1 MDKYKRRQFL
11 LGGVAAGATVT
22 LGTELVRRQR
32 AAARQELIDTYAEE
46 FYDPDDIIQAAVT
59 GDTQMVENFQA
70 IQASAVFPPPP
81 MAYDRAMSKR
91 LILLSRLATQQ
102 YITGRNDPNYDGNL
116 RQLLDYDSSLDK
128 YRLVTSFKGEERQV
142 NDSIEIQVPQE
153 VIDDPTLLNDPTTL
167 EENLSQTED
176 VIRTG
181 VTAAVKVGRKID
193 VFFGF
198 LLESDE
204 DSILVFRGTQRTA
217 EWIGNVYAVQED
229 YLNPQTG
236 ESLGRIH
243 TGFRRIADSIVD
255 PLAVDA
261 VKQIN
266 PNKPCYVSGHSL
278 GSALATLLAL
288 DIALAVPE
296 LQPQLQIYVYASP
309 RVGNPEFV
317 NKYAQILPNTFRIT
331 NLADPIPT
339 MPPTQLRAEFVHV
352 GEEWSFISQGGDILP
367 NHIVDTYRRAVNAE
381 VETNQSRNFPSSGV
395 GNVTASATGFRYLVK
410 RSRS

>member
-1 MDKYKRRQFL
+1 MDKFKRRQFL
-11 LGGVAAGATVT
+11 LGGVAAGTAATV
-22 LGTELVRRQR
+22 GTEFVRRQR
-32 AAARQELIDTYAEE
+32 AEARQAAIDAYAAE
-46 FYDPDDIIQAAVT
+46 FYDPEDIIQAAVT
-59 GDTQMVENFQA
+59 GDTQMVEDFRA

-81 MAYDRAMSKR
+81 ISYSREMSKR

-102 YITGRNDPNYDGNL
+102 YITGRNDPSYDGNL
-116 RQLLDYDSSLDK
+116 QQLFDYDASLDN
-128 YRLVTSFKGEERQV
+128 YRLVASFKGEERQV
-142 NDSIEIQVPQE
+142 NDDIEIQVPQA
-153 VIDDPTLLNDPTTL
+153 VIDDPTVLNDPTAL

-176 VIRTG
+176 AIRTG

-198 LLESDE
+198 LLESDD

-217 EWIGNVYAVQED
+217 EWLGNIYAIQED
-229 YLNPQTG
+229 YLHPQTG

-243 TGFRRIADSIVD
+243 TGFRRIADGIVD
-255 PLAVDA
+255 PLAVNA
-261 VKQIN
+261 VRQIN

-296 LQPQLQIYVYASP
+296 LQPQLQVYVYASP
-309 RVGNPEFV
+309 RVGDPEFV
-317 NKYAQILPNTFRIT
+317 SSYAQILPNTFRIT

-339 MPPTQLRAEFVHV
+339 MPPTKLRAEFVHV

-381 VETNQSRNFPSSGV
+381 VETNQTRNFPSSGV
-395 GNVTASATGFRYLVK
+395 GNITV
-410 RSRS
+410 

>member
-1 MDKYKRRQFL
+1 MDKFKRRQFL
-11 LGGVAAGATVT
+11 LGGVAAGTAATF
-22 LGTELVRRQR
+22 GTEFVRRQR
-32 AAARQELIDTYAEE
+32 AEARQELIDTYAAQ

-59 GDTQMVENFQA
+59 GDTQMVEEFQA

-81 MAYDRAMSKR
+81 IPYNREMSKR

-102 YITGRNDPNYDGNL
+102 YITGRNDPSYDGSL
-116 RQLLDYDSSLDK
+116 QQLFDYDSSLDK
-128 YRLVTSFKGEERQV
+128 YRLVTSFRGQERQV

-153 VIDDPTLLNDPTTL
+153 VIDDPTLLNDPTAL
-167 EENLSQTED
+167 EDNLAQTED
-176 VIRTG
+176 VIRSG

-198 LLESDE
+198 LLESE
-204 DSILVFRGTQRTA
+204 EESILVFRGTQRTA
-217 EWIGNVYAVQED
+217 EWVGNIYAVQED
-229 YLNPQTG
+229 YINPQTG

-243 TGFRRIADSIVD
+243 TGFRRIADGIIN

-266 PNKPCYVSGHSL
+266 PNKPCYISGHSL

-296 LQPQLQIYVYASP
+296 LQPQLQVYVYASP
-309 RVGNPEFV
+309 RVGNPDFV
-317 NKYAQILPNTFRIT
+317 NSYAQILPNTFRIT

-339 MPPTQLRAEFVHV
+339 MPPTKLRAEFVHV
-352 GEEWSFISQGGDILP
+352 GEEWSFLSQGGDILP

-395 GNVTASATGFRYLVK
+395 GDVTA
-410 RSRS
+410 

>member
-1 MDKYKRRQFL
+1 MDKFKRRQFL
-11 LGGVAAGATVT
+11 LGGVAAGTAATM
-22 LGTELVRRQR
+22 GTEFVRRQR
-32 AAARQELIDTYAEE
+32 AAARQELIDTYAQE

-59 GDTQMVENFQA
+59 GDTQMVEEFQA

-81 MAYDRAMSKR
+81 IPYNREMSKR

-102 YITGRNDPNYDGNL
+102 YITGRNDPTYDGNL
-116 RQLLDYDSSLDK
+116 QQLFDYDSSLDK
-128 YRLVTSFKGEERQV
+128 YRLIASFRGEERQV
-142 NDSIEIQVPQE
+142 NDNIEIQVPQE
-153 VIDDPTLLNDPTTL
+153 VIDDPTLLNDPTAL
-167 EENLSQTED
+167 EDNLSQTED

-229 YLNPQTG
+229 YINPQTG

-243 TGFRRIADSIVD
+243 TGFRRIADGIIN

-261 VKQIN
+261 VKEIN

-278 GSALATLLAL
+278 GSALATILAL
-288 DIALAVPE
+288 DIALAVPR
-296 LQPQLQIYVYASP
+296 LQPQLQVYVYASP

-317 NKYAQILPNTFRIT
+317 NNYAQILPNTFRIT

-339 MPPTQLRAEFVHV
+339 MPPTKLRAEFVHV

-367 NHIVDTYRRAVNAE
+367 NHIVDTYRRAVNAQ

-395 GNVTASATGFRYLVK
+395 GNVTA
-410 RSRS
+410 